1 MILSEIF
8 CEKASGMRIDPQR
21 DFGKRECP
29 SCACEV
35 EANHNHCPIC
45 GYAFP
50 QASPVQKGMRIGG
63 ALLMLAILLALLLAG
78 FW

>member
-1 MILSEIF
+1 
-8 CEKASGMRIDPQR
+8 MRIDPQR
-21 DFGKRECP
+21 DFGRRECP

-50 QASPVQKGMRIGG
+50 QASPVQKGMRMGG
-63 ALLMLAILLALLLAG
+63 ALLMLAILALLILAG
-78 FW
+78 LMR

>member
-1 MILSEIF
+1 
-8 CEKASGMRIDPQR
+8 MRIDTQR

-35 EANHNHCPIC
+35 AANHNRCPLC

-50 QASPVQKGMRIGG
+50 QATPRQTGLRIGG

-78 FW
+78 LWR